1 VQLIN
6 CFSPFIGLVR
16 IVAYERSHYERL
28 EEQRREV
35 EAARFQGRLARK
47 ERTLPPD
54 LPTFLSGNEA
64 VASSSKIPSSVA
76 ISTIAVSANGFQ
88 EPIEVDSDSDYGAY
102 QPTANHDSYSS
113 DIEILDDLPRQAV
126 FAPAPT
132 GRSTETPVASAGLE
146 IQVRGQSGQ
155 LSGSVSSTTTYDAI
169 IKWYANEMKIPIE
182 TAAKGRGKDRVP
194 KKRLKIDFDG
204 DLFDGPGKILDLDL
218 EGGET
223 LDIKYV

>member
-1 VQLIN
+1 M
-6 CFSPFIGLVR
+6 
-16 IVAYERSHYERL
+16 AYERSHFERI

-47 ERTLPPD
+47 ERTISPD
-54 LPTFLSGNEA
+54 LAMFLSGSAA
-64 VASSSKIPSSVA
+64 VASSSKITSSVP
-76 ISTIAVSANGFQ
+76 TIAASSNGYQ

-102 QPTANHDSYSS
+102 QPTATHDNYSS

-126 FAPAPT
+126 FEPT
-132 GRSTETPVASAGLE
+132 PTARSTETPLVSAGLE
-146 IQVRGQSGQ
+146 VQVRGQSGQ